1 MLCKTAD
8 NPFDNELWAFEIK
21 WDGYRVTADLR
32 NRVPKLYSRNGLDF
46 STRFKDITTSLL
58 IQEHEMILDGEIV
71 AYDRLGNPSFQML
84 QNIDKNTNTRVIYQV
99 FDLLS
104 LNGLSTAHLEYQ
116 QRKELLK
123 RALKQD
129 EFIQYH
135 DYITENGMEFFR
147 LVKNMHL
154 EGIIAK
160 KLNSLYHENT
170 RSNDWLKIKVRQ
182 SDEVII
188 CGFTRPKGSRKYFGS
203 LILGKYLNGDLVF
216 CGHTGTGFSKEILRK
231 VYQDLKPLI
240 VEESPFKEIPLT
252 NDKPVW
258 LKPLVVGEIKFSKL
272 TDDKI
277 YRLPVFVRLR
287 EDLNPSSV
295 RFYQ

>member
-21 WDGYRVTADLR
+21 WDGYRAIADLR

-46 STRFKDITTSLL
+46 STRFKDIITSLL
-58 IQEHEMILDGEIV
+58 IQEHEMILDGEII
-71 AYDRLGNPSFQML
+71 AYDKFGNPSFQAL
-84 QNIDKNTNTRVIYQV
+84 QNIEENPDTRIIYQV

-104 LNGLSTAHLEYQ
+104 LNGFSTEHLEYQ

-147 LVKNMHL
+147 LVKNMQL

-160 KLNSLYHENT
+160 KLDSLYYENI
-170 RSNDWLKIKVRQ
+170 RSNEWLKIKVRQ

-188 CGFTRPKGSRKYFGS
+188 CGFTLPKGSRKYFGS
-203 LILGKYLNGDLVF
+203 LILGKYIKDDLVF
-216 CGHTGTGFSKEILRK
+216 CGHTGTGFSKETLRK
-231 VYQDLKPLI
+231 VYQNLKPLI
-240 VEESPFKEIPLT
+240 VEEPPFKEIPVT

-258 LKPLVVGEIKFSKL
+258 LKPLVVAEIKFTKL
-272 TDDKI
+272 TNDKI
-277 YRLPVFVRLR
+277 YRHPVFVRLR
-287 EDLNPSSV
+287 DDLKPSEV
-295 RFYQ
+295 RFD